1 MELIKVIAV
10 RPVAEQGPRM
20 DGLLRL
26 VMLVFMALD
35 AGAGVVHLRQ
45 LGHGLRLPDLA
56 AMVSF
61 HPIPAFSANEGDTN
75 ATKRTAAAS
84 APCITAFI
92 MNHLVL

>member
-10 RPVAEQGPRM
+10 RPVPNMEREWTDFSASSCLSLWHSMQELESYIFASSAM
-20 DGLLRL
+20 
-26 VMLVFMALD
+26 VFAF
-35 AGAGVVHLRQ
+35 
-45 LGHGLRLPDLA
+45 PDLA

-75 ATKRTAAAS
+75 ATARTAAAS